1 MTTMNRLATINVT
14 IDFALP
20 FECYT
25 YADWAD
31 MDTVALSD
39 LFSALSKKMDNM
51 VATKQEES
59 LYWEISCFYDQEFY
73 NRTIDDFREYCTHKD
88 EPDFDWSFYSD
99 WHKDL
104 FGFRPHY

>member
-1 MTTMNRLATINVT
+1 MTTMSRLATINVT

-25 YADWAD
+25 YADWAA
-31 MDTVALSD
+31 MDEKTLSD
-39 LFSALSKKMDNM
+39 LFSMLTKKMDNM

-59 LYWEISCFYDQEFY
+59 LYWDISCFYDQEFY
-73 NRTIDDFREYCTHKD
+73 NRTIDDFNEYCTHMN

-104 FGFRPHY
+104 FGFRPH

>member
-1 MTTMNRLATINVT
+1 MTTLERLNKINVT
-14 IDFALP
+14 INFEIP

-25 YADWAD
+25 YADWAN
-31 MDTVALSD
+31 MDEQALSD
-39 LFSALSKKMDNM
+39 LYDALGKKMDNM
-51 VATKQEES
+51 KASKQEKA
-59 LYWEISCFYDQEFY
+59 LYYDIACFYDQEYY
-73 NRTIDDFREYCTHKD
+73 NRTIDDFREYCTHKN